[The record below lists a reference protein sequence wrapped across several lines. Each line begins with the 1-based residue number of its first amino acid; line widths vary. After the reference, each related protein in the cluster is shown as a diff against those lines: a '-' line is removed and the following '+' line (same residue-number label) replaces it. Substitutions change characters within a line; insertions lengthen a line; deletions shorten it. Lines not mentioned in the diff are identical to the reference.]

1 MAPFRSKVLR
11 MASAAEKLLSLDE
24 FLAWEREQP
33 ERHEFD
39 GLAVVAMTGASMAH
53 VKITMNLAF
62 ALREGLRGT
71 GCRPLS
77 SDAKVIAGGSVR
89 YPDVV
94 VTCQPTADKD
104 EVVPEPVLI
113 IEVLSPST
121 ERIDHGR
128 KKLDYFATASIRQ
141 YAIVEQDERLV
152 DLYTRTD
159 LGWINEVISGDKT
172 LNLSSIGVV
181 LSLDAI
187 YEDTELD
194 PNRRRADGEP
204 APAA

>member
-1 MAPFRSKVLR
+1 MLGV
-11 MASAAEKLLSLDE
+11 AERLMSLDE

-39 GLAVVAMTGASMAH
+39 GFTVTAMTGASMAH

-62 ALREGLRGT
+62 GLRQGLRGT
-71 GCRPLS
+71 GCRPFS

-89 YPDVV
+89 YPDIS
-94 VTCQPTADKD
+94 VTCQPMADRD
-104 EVVPEPVLI
+104 DVVPEPVLVV
-113 IEVLSPST
+113 EVLSPST
-121 ERIDHGR
+121 ERVDRGR

-152 DLYTRTD
+152 DLYTRTEA
-159 LGWINEVISGDKT
+159 GWINEVVTGDAVLK
-172 LNLSSIGVV
+172 LSSIGVE
-181 LSLDAI
+181 LRLDTI

-194 PNRRRADGEP
+194 ATRRQAGGEP

>member
-1 MAPFRSKVLR
+1 MPG
-11 MASAAEKLLSLDE
+11 AAEKLMSLDE
-24 FLAWEREQP
+24 FLAWERAQP

-39 GLAVVAMTGASMAH
+39 GFVVTAMTGASMAH

-62 ALREGLRGT
+62 ALRQGLRGT

-77 SDAKVIAGGSVR
+77 SDAKVIAGASVR
-89 YPDVV
+89 YPDVA
-94 VTCQPTADKD
+94 VTCQPMNDRD
-104 EVVPEPVLI
+104 DVVPDPVLI

-121 ERIDHGR
+121 ERVDRGR
-128 KKLDYFATASIRQ
+128 KKLDYFATPSIRQ
-141 YAIVEQDERLV
+141 YAIVEQDERLI

-159 LGWINEVISGDKT
+159 VGWVNQVITDDAV
-172 LNLSSIGVV
+172 LNLSSVGVE

-194 PNRRRADGEP
+194 ATRRPAGEAP
-204 APAA
+204 APAV

>member
-1 MAPFRSKVLR
+1 MP
-11 MASAAEKLLSLDE
+11 SAAEKLMSLDE

-39 GLAVVAMTGASMAH
+39 GLAIIAITGASMAH

-71 GCRPLS
+71 GCRPFA

-89 YPDVV
+89 YPDIAF
-94 VTCQPTADKD
+94 TCQPIADKD
-104 EVVPEPVLI
+104 DVVPEPVLI

-121 ERIDHGR
+121 ERIDRGR
-128 KKLDYFATASIRQ
+128 KTLDYFATESVRQ

-152 DLYTRTD
+152 DLYTRNETV
-159 LGWINEVISGDKT
+159 WINEVITGDT
-172 LNLSSIGVV
+172 VLNLSSIGVE
-181 LSLDAI
+181 LHLDTI
-187 YEDTELD
+187 YEDTEID
-194 PNRRRADGEP
+194 ATRRPAGGEP